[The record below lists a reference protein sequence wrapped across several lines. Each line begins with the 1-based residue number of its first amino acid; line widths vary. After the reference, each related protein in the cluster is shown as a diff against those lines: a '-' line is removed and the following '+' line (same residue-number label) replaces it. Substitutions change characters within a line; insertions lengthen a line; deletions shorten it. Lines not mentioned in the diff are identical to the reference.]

1 MSIFS
6 KSQINEPIEPG
17 GGVKPLGKP
26 AQTQPVSSQPQV
38 APKRDASGGSPM
50 RSAGISTPSIIAS
63 DLRVIGNLVTEG
75 DLQIE
80 GKVDG
85 DIRAHLLTIGKGA
98 EVRGEI
104 RADDVVVNGTVIG
117 CLRGTKVRLAEGAKV
132 DGDIIHASVAIEAG
146 ADFEGSVRRSDNPL
160 QENDKSSALTAKVTE
175 LPKTGG

>member
-1 MSIFS
+1 MFS
-6 KSQINEPIEPG
+6 KSKINEPIEPRAG
-17 GGVKPLGKP
+17 TKPEVKPQ
-26 AQTQPVSSQPQV
+26 AQPQARSAQSPV
-38 APKRDASGGSPM
+38 QRDAS
-50 RSAGISTPSIIAS
+50 AGTAPSRPASISTPSIIAA

-85 DIRAHLLTIGKGA
+85 DIRAHLLTVGKGA

-104 RADDVVVNGTVIG
+104 RADDVVVNGAVIG

-132 DGDIIHASVAIEAG
+132 DGDIIHSSVAIEAG

-160 QENDKSSALTAKVTE
+160 QENEKSAALTAKVTE